1 MKFDGIECADDVTSG
16 DRWGVDE
23 RTCSTNK
30 KKETKNDWPCLWNFF
45 FLQKSKRHFELGK
58 VFTENG
64 VAHQPTQVT
73 HLLITCRDNRPR
85 FFFFFF
91 FKKKGGKNVTHFL
104 IARFLYLNKDAPL
117 GPSLSAGKSTGSG
130 KVHSMQ
136 NRRLSRHLS
145 TVFLPPPFRVQC
157 LYFER
162 RLSCF

>member
-1 MKFDGIECADDVTSG
+1 MERTTRITKLGANGPEIREKKKTSPSTALGGRMQMSSSKLEYFFFFPKIRNKFTDTATLDFKWNSMASNTPMTSPG

-73 HLLITCRDNRPR
+73 HLLITCRYNRPW

-91 FKKKGGKNVTHFL
+91 FLKKEGK
-104 IARFLYLNKDAPL
+104 
-117 GPSLSAGKSTGSG
+117 
-130 KVHSMQ
+130 M
-136 NRRLSRHLS
+136 
-145 TVFLPPPFRVQC
+145 
-157 LYFER
+157 
-162 RLSCF
+162 